1 MKQKDKKLN
10 GKQKRRLLKNFLVSA
25 GVTLSVCILLAIAGM
40 IFYDSTVGGQSKSQ
54 VKIDLTEEEQIF
66 EEEKN
71 VQSEVNKTIAVFGV
85 DEDEVRTDV
94 IFVVNF
100 NTMTNKV
107 KVVSVPRDTKVIWT
121 DKQKRAYN
129 QLTGYNISISKLN
142 EMASYGRINQNI
154 GNIRDFT
161 IDELEN
167 ILRIHIDNYVVI
179 NLDAFAEIVD
189 AIGGVEMYVP
199 QRMYY
204 SDRSQGLYIDLQEG
218 MQHLDADEAEQ
229 LVRFRRYPLGD
240 EARVAVQQTFL
251 TAVAQKVMS
260 PEMIGQLPS
269 IITRIFPYVK
279 TDIKL
284 NEVLGYLQLL
294 EQFNLQN
301 LEMHIVPG
309 YGSDHEGPSYY
320 YINEEE
326 LDELIKDVFYDT
338 TVAGEDSEESTT
350 GVEDEDKV
358 VEDKTVSIAIYNA
371 TGQKG
376 IAGSY
381 KNKLESVGYKV
392 GKIDNYEQTDLQESI
407 IYAKDKSKAR
417 QFLQYIEGATIEEKS
432 SLEYDIEI
440 AIGVNSLE

>member
-1 MKQKDKKLN
+1 MKQKDKKLSR
-10 GKQKRRLLKNFLVSA
+10 KQKRRLLKNFLVSA

-40 IFYDSTVGGQSKSQ
+40 VFYDSTVGGQNKSQ
-54 VKIDLTEEEQIF
+54 VKVDLTEEEQIF
-66 EEEKN
+66 EEEKK

-85 DEDEVRTDV
+85 DQDEVRTDV

-142 EMASYGRINQNI
+142 EMASYGRINQNV

-229 LVRFRRYPLGD
+229 LVRFRRYKLGD

-260 PEMIGQLPS
+260 PEMRSQLPS

-294 EQFNLQN
+294 EQFDLQN

-326 LDELIKDVFYDT
+326 LDKLIKDVFYDT
-338 TVAGEDSEESTT
+338 TVAGEDSEGSTT
-350 GVEDEDKV
+350 DVEDEDKV
-358 VEDKTVSIAIYNA
+358 VEDKAVSIAIYNA
-371 TGQKG
+371 TGRKG
-376 IAGSY
+376 VAGNY

-407 IYAKDKSKAR
+407 IYAKDKSKAG
-417 QFLQYIEGATIEEKS
+417 QFLQYVEGATIEEKS

>member
-1 MKQKDKKLN
+1 MKQKDKKLSR
-10 GKQKRRLLKNFLVSA
+10 KQKRRLLKNFLVSA

-40 IFYDSTVGGQSKSQ
+40 VFYDSTVGGQNKSQ
-54 VKIDLTEEEQIF
+54 VKVDLTEEEQIF
-66 EEEKN
+66 EEEKK

-85 DEDEVRTDV
+85 DQDEVRTDV

-142 EMASYGRINQNI
+142 EMASYGRINQNV

-229 LVRFRRYPLGD
+229 LVRFRRYTLGD

-260 PEMIGQLPS
+260 PEMRSQLPS

-294 EQFNLQN
+294 EQFDLQN

-326 LDELIKDVFYDT
+326 LDKLIKDVFYDT
-338 TVAGEDSEESTT
+338 TVAGEDSEGSTT
-350 GVEDEDKV
+350 DVEDEDKV

-371 TGQKG
+371 TGRKG
-376 IAGSY
+376 VAGNY

-407 IYAKDKSKAR
+407 IYAKDKSKAG

>member
-1 MKQKDKKLN
+1 MKQKDKKLSR
-10 GKQKRRLLKNFLVSA
+10 KQKRRLLKNFLVSA
-25 GVTLSVCILLAIAGM
+25 GVTLSVCILLAIVGM
-40 IFYDSTVGGQSKSQ
+40 VFYDSTVGGQNKSQ
-54 VKIDLTEEEQIF
+54 VKVDLTEEEQIF
-66 EEEKN
+66 EEEKK

-85 DEDEVRTDV
+85 DQDEVRTDV

-142 EMASYGRINQNI
+142 EMASYGRINQNV

-229 LVRFRRYPLGD
+229 LVRFRRYTLGD

-260 PEMIGQLPS
+260 PEMRSQLPS

-294 EQFNLQN
+294 EQFDLQN

-326 LDELIKDVFYDT
+326 LDKLIKDVFYDT
-338 TVAGEDSEESTT
+338 TVAGEDSEGSTT
-350 GVEDEDKV
+350 DVEDEDKV

-371 TGQKG
+371 TGRKG
-376 IAGSY
+376 VAGNY

-407 IYAKDKSKAR
+407 IYAKDKSKAG

>member
-1 MKQKDKKLN
+1 MKQKDKKLSR
-10 GKQKRRLLKNFLVSA
+10 KQKRRLLKNFLVSA

-40 IFYDSTVGGQSKSQ
+40 VFYDSTVGGQNKSQ
-54 VKIDLTEEEQIF
+54 VKVDLTEEEQIF
-66 EEEKN
+66 EEEKK

-85 DEDEVRTDV
+85 DQDEVRTDV

-142 EMASYGRINQNI
+142 EMASYGRINQNV

-229 LVRFRRYPLGD
+229 LVRFRRYKLGD

-260 PEMIGQLPS
+260 PEMRSQLPS

-294 EQFNLQN
+294 EQFDLQN
-301 LEMHIVPG
+301 LEMYIVPG

-326 LDELIKDVFYDT
+326 LDKLIKDVFYDT
-338 TVAGEDSEESTT
+338 TVAGEDSEGSTT
-350 GVEDEDKV
+350 DVEDEDKV

-371 TGQKG
+371 TGRKG
-376 IAGSY
+376 VAGNY

-407 IYAKDKSKAR
+407 IYAKDKSKAG
-417 QFLQYIEGATIEEKS
+417 QFLQYVEGATIEEKS

>member
-1 MKQKDKKLN
+1 MKQKDKKLSR
-10 GKQKRRLLKNFLVSA
+10 KQKRRLLKNFLVSA

-40 IFYDSTVGGQSKSQ
+40 IFYDSTVGGQNKSQ
-54 VKIDLTEEEQIF
+54 VKVDLTEEEQIF
-66 EEEKN
+66 EEEKK

-85 DEDEVRTDV
+85 DQDEVRTDV

-142 EMASYGRINQNI
+142 EMASYGRINQNV

-229 LVRFRRYPLGD
+229 LVRFRRYKLGD

-260 PEMIGQLPS
+260 PEMRSQLPS

-294 EQFNLQN
+294 EQFDLQN

-326 LDELIKDVFYDT
+326 LDKLIKDVFYDT
-338 TVAGEDSEESTT
+338 TVAGEDSEGSTT
-350 GVEDEDKV
+350 DVEDEDKV

-371 TGQKG
+371 TGRKG
-376 IAGSY
+376 VAGNY

-407 IYAKDKSKAR
+407 IYAKDKSKAG
-417 QFLQYIEGATIEEKS
+417 QFLQYVEGATIEEKS

>member
-1 MKQKDKKLN
+1 MKQKDKKLSR
-10 GKQKRRLLKNFLVSA
+10 KQKRRLLKNFLVSA

-40 IFYDSTVGGQSKSQ
+40 VFYDSTVGGQNKSQ
-54 VKIDLTEEEQIF
+54 VKVDLTEEEQIF
-66 EEEKN
+66 EEEKK

-85 DEDEVRTDV
+85 DQDEVRTDV

-142 EMASYGRINQNI
+142 EMASYGRINQNV

-229 LVRFRRYPLGD
+229 LVRFRRYTLGD

-260 PEMIGQLPS
+260 PEMRSQLPS

-294 EQFNLQN
+294 EQFDLQN

-326 LDELIKDVFYDT
+326 LDKLIKDVFYDT
-338 TVAGEDSEESTT
+338 TVAGEDSEGSTT
-350 GVEDEDKV
+350 DVEDEDKV

-371 TGQKG
+371 TGRKG
-376 IAGSY
+376 VAGNY

-407 IYAKDKSKAR
+407 IYAKDKSKAG
-417 QFLQYIEGATIEEKS
+417 QFLQYVEGATIEEKS

>member
-1 MKQKDKKLN
+1 MKQKNKKLSR
-10 GKQKRRLLKNFLVSA
+10 KQKRRLLKNFLVSA
-25 GVTLSVCILLAIAGM
+25 GVTLSVCMLLAIAGM
-40 IFYDSTVGGQSKSQ
+40 VFYDSTVGGQNKSQ
-54 VKIDLTEEEQIF
+54 VKVDLTEEEQIF
-66 EEEKN
+66 EEEKK

-85 DEDEVRTDV
+85 DQDEVRTDV

-142 EMASYGRINQNI
+142 EMASYGRINQNV

-229 LVRFRRYPLGD
+229 LVRFRRYKLGD

-260 PEMIGQLPS
+260 PEMRSQLPS

-284 NEVLGYLQLL
+284 NEVLGYLKLL
-294 EQFNLQN
+294 EQFDLQN

-326 LDELIKDVFYDT
+326 LDKLIKDVFYDT
-338 TVAGEDSEESTT
+338 TVAGEDSEGSTT
-350 GVEDEDKV
+350 DVEDEDKV

-371 TGQKG
+371 TGRKG
-376 IAGSY
+376 VAGNY

-392 GKIDNYEQTDLQESI
+392 GKIDNYEQTDLQGSI
-407 IYAKDKSKAR
+407 IYAKDKSKAG

>member
-1 MKQKDKKLN
+1 MKQKDKKLSR
-10 GKQKRRLLKNFLVSA
+10 KQKRRLLKNFLVSA

-40 IFYDSTVGGQSKSQ
+40 VFYDSTVGGQNKSQ
-54 VKIDLTEEEQIF
+54 VKVDLTEEEQIF
-66 EEEKN
+66 EEEKK

-85 DEDEVRTDV
+85 DQDEVRTDV

-142 EMASYGRINQNI
+142 EMASYGRINQNV

-229 LVRFRRYPLGD
+229 LVRFRRYTLGD

-260 PEMIGQLPS
+260 PEMRSQLPS

-294 EQFNLQN
+294 EQFDLQN

-326 LDELIKDVFYDT
+326 LDKLIKDVFYDT
-338 TVAGEDSEESTT
+338 TVAGEDSEGSTT
-350 GVEDEDKV
+350 DVEDEDKV

-371 TGQKG
+371 TGRKG
-376 IAGSY
+376 VAGNY

-392 GKIDNYEQTDLQESI
+392 GKIDNYEQTDLQGSI
-407 IYAKDKSKAR
+407 IYAKDKSKAG